1 MEKGKS
7 NAAVQESSALAEL
20 REKLESEKAHH
31 AHMIA
36 VNKYFSERGTVNGC
50 EDIGSF
56 EKAMIEGR
64 LKMGDRSPFLPWQ
77 FSSSKARINR
87 LQTRIRDAE
96 AAIAAGSQPV
106 EVDGLPG
113 VTYCENG
120 ALMRVQLT
128 FENDP
133 GPEVRGILK
142 GNAFRWSYSQR
153 AWQRILNENG
163 KRAAQKALSEI
174 KMVQAVGAA

>member
-1 MEKGKS
+1 MNSRAPSTTKEPDALVDLKGK
-7 NAAVQESSALAEL
+7 
-20 REKLESEKAHH
+20 LEEEKARH

-36 VNKYFSERGTVNGC
+36 VNRYFRERGTVNGC
-50 EDIGSF
+50 EGVGSC

-64 LKMGDRSPFLPWQ
+64 LKMGDHSPFLPWQ
-77 FSSSKARINR
+77 FSSSKDRIRR
-87 LQTRIRDAE
+87 LQARIRDAE
-96 AAIAAGSQPV
+96 TAIAAGSQPV
-106 EVDGLPG
+106 KVEGLPG
-113 VTYCENG
+113 VTYYENG

-163 KRAAQKALSEI
+163 KRAAQKALAEI

>member
-1 MEKGKS
+1 MSASEKRPD
-7 NAAVQESSALAEL
+7 VLAEL
-20 REKLESEKAHH
+20 KGKLEEEKTRH

-36 VNKYFSERGTVNGC
+36 VNKYFREHGTVSGC
-50 EDIGSF
+50 EGVGSC

-64 LKMGDRSPFLPWQ
+64 LKMGDHSPFLPWQ
-77 FSSSKARINR
+77 FSSSKDRIRRLQARI
-87 LQTRIRDAE
+87 TDAE

-106 EVDGLPG
+106 KVDGLPG
-113 VTYCENG
+113 VTYYENG
-120 ALMRVQLT
+120 ALMRVQLI
-128 FENDP
+128 FEDNP

-163 KRAAQKALSEI
+163 KRAAQKALAEI

>member
-1 MEKGKS
+1 MNSRAPSTTKEPDALVDLKGK
-7 NAAVQESSALAEL
+7 
-20 REKLESEKAHH
+20 LEEEKARH

-36 VNKYFSERGTVNGC
+36 VNRYFRERGTVNGC
-50 EDIGSF
+50 EGVGSC

-64 LKMGDRSPFLPWQ
+64 LKMGDHSPFLPWQ
-77 FSSSKARINR
+77 FSSSKDRIRR
-87 LQTRIRDAE
+87 LQARIRDAE
-96 AAIAAGSQPV
+96 TAIAAGSQPV
-106 EVDGLPG
+106 KVEGLPG
-113 VTYCENG
+113 VTYYENG
-120 ALMRVQLT
+120 TLMRVQLT

-163 KRAAQKALSEI
+163 KRAAQKALAEI

>member
-1 MEKGKS
+1 MNDIASSTAKEPDALVDLKGKL
-7 NAAVQESSALAEL
+7 EE
-20 REKLESEKAHH
+20 EKVRH

-36 VNKYFSERGTVNGC
+36 VNKYFRKFGTVEGC
-50 EDIGSF
+50 EGVGECERS
-56 EKAMIEGR
+56 MIDCW
-64 LKMGDRSPFLPWQ
+64 LKMGNRAPFLPWQ

-163 KRAAQKALSEI
+163 KRAAQKALAEI

>member
-1 MEKGKS
+1 MNDRTSSTVKEAGVLVDLKGK
-7 NAAVQESSALAEL
+7 
-20 REKLESEKAHH
+20 LEEEKARH

-36 VNKYFSERGTVNGC
+36 VNKYFRERGTVEGC
-50 EDIGSF
+50 EGVGSC
-56 EKAMIEGR
+56 EKAVIEGR

-77 FSSSKARINR
+77 FSSSKDRIRR
-87 LQTRIRDAE
+87 LQARIRDAE
-96 AAIAAGSQPV
+96 AAIAAGSRPV
-106 EVDGLPG
+106 NVEGLPG
-113 VTYCENG
+113 VTYYENG

-163 KRAAQKALSEI
+163 KRAARAALEEI
-174 KMVQAVGAA
+174 KILQGGQNDE